1 MKNNNQQF
9 DSFILAVGFLTKI
22 PTPIIANPSEKSLVD
37 TPFYY
42 PIVGLIIG
50 IILLIISYFFISFEV
65 FLLSTVIVAL
75 WVFITGSLHLDG
87 LADLSDAL
95 IGGLGNKEKT
105 RQILKDPHI
114 GVHGVTSIV
123 TVLLIKWASIYTL
136 LQHNQLIALFLS
148 PIMARLFILPLIAK
162 TNYYQTTGIAAQIFT
177 HIDKTKLNR
186 HFYIYLWIMGLFIL
200 FFFSNQFIT
209 WLFSIVVLTLI
220 LLKLRHIAINR
231 LGGMSGD
238 VLGAAIELFEIGFL
252 FSFVFFLN

>member
-1 MKNNNQQF
+1 MKNSPKLNG
-9 DSFILAVGFLTKI
+9 FILAVGFLTKI
-22 PTPIIANPSEKSLVD
+22 PTPIIANSPEKALINA
-37 TPFYY
+37 PFYY
-42 PIVGLIIG
+42 PIVGGIIG
-50 IILLIISYFFISFEV
+50 FILLIIRYFFNEFDV
-65 FLLSTVIVAL
+65 FLLSAVIVTL

-105 RQILKDPHI
+105 LEILKDPHI

-177 HIDKTKLNR
+177 HINKAKLNR
-186 HFYIYLWIMGLFIL
+186 HFYIYLWGMGLFIL

-209 WLFSIVVLTLI
+209 WLFSIAVLTLI